1 LRALKEDVTTREIPV
16 VIVSIVDEPERGFSL
31 GAADYI
37 LKPFDREDF
46 LQRLGRY
53 GFTTQGRAEP
63 VQILIID
70 DDPVV
75 VETLTGLLEP
85 VGFRVCKAYGGQQG
99 LELALTQHPDLI
111 VVDLL
116 MPEISGFEVVQRL
129 KAHPQ
134 TQAIPVFVVTTKDSL
149 SEETQELNNLV
160 AAIISKEAFARDAFL
175 EDIGIRLRRI
185 AAQERRA

>member
-1 LRALKEDVTTREIPV
+1 MIARIFSSAWGGY
-16 VIVSIVDEPERGFSL
+16 GFS
-31 GAADYI
+31 
-37 LKPFDREDF
+37 
-46 LQRLGRY
+46 
-53 GFTTQGRAEP
+53 TQGRATP
-63 VQILIID
+63 IQLLIID

-85 VGFRVCKAYGGQQG
+85 VGFQICKAYGGQQG

-134 TQAIPVFVVTTKDSL
+134 TQTIPVFVVTSKDSL
-149 SEETQELNNLV
+149 SEETQELNSLV
-160 AAIISKEAFARDAFL
+160 AAIISKEAFAREAFL
-175 EDIGIRLRRI
+175 EDIGTRLRRM
-185 AAQERRA
+185 AAQERRAQDGGRKHPARGG